1 MKMDG
6 GKESRKTLAKHWAK
20 KKEEK
25 GSKREQKE
33 KKDQRKEK
41 KLERWT
47 SS

>member
-1 MKMDG
+1 MVK
-6 GKESRKTLAKHWAK
+6 KESRALAKHWRRALAK

-33 KKDQRKEK
+33 NKDQRKEK